1 MSVIKVYVMK
11 TRPVR
16 ILLGLLFAN
25 VKKDSLATVLNVRTT
40 TNALTVTVNVTTT
53 QLAPILLVVT
63 VVTVIPA
70 TREMEDIVKTLT
82 NARKIF
88 VVQTRNAKISPE
100 VINAPVTKA
109 MSKFLLTV
117 VWTVLTSTNAKTILA
132 KKIRLALISKG
143 LMNVTV
149 TTDISL
155 KEIPVSI
162 SMSVSITPAL
172 EKGQNVQI
180 QKALSH
186 VPVLMVIGVKDSTVW
201 M

>member
-117 VWTVLTSTNAKTILA
+117 VWTALTSTNAKTILA

>member
-1 MSVIKVYVMK
+1 MSVIKIYVMK
-11 TRPVR
+11 TRHVR

-25 VKKDSLATVLNVRTT
+25 VKRDSLATVLNVWTT

-53 QLAPILLVVT
+53 QLVQILLVVT
-63 VVTVIPA
+63 VVTVIPN
-70 TREMEDIVKTLT
+70 TREMEDIVKTST

-88 VVQTRNAKISPE
+88 VVRTRNAKIFPE
-100 VINAPVTKA
+100 AINAPVIRG

-117 VWTVLTSTNAKTILA
+117 VWTVLTSTNAKIIHV
-132 KKIRLALISKG
+132 KRIRRVLISKG

-149 TTDISL
+149 MTDISL
-155 KEIPVSI
+155 KEILVSI
-162 SMSVSITPAL
+162 STSVSITPAP

-186 VPVLMVIGVKDSTVW
+186 ALVLMVTEVKDSIVW

>member
-1 MSVIKVYVMK
+1 MSVIKIFAMK
-11 TRPVR
+11 TRHVR

-25 VKKDSLATVLNVRTT
+25 VKRDSLATVLNVWTT
-40 TNALTVTVNVTTT
+40 TNAQTGTVNVTTT
-53 QLAPILLVVT
+53 QLAQTLLVVT
-63 VVTVIPA
+63 VVTVIPD

-88 VVQTRNAKISPE
+88 VVRIQNAKISPE
-100 VINAPVTKA
+100 AINAPVTRA

-117 VWTVLTSTNAKTILA
+117 VWTVLTSTNAKITHV
-132 KKIRLALISKG
+132 KKIRLVLISKG

-149 TTDISL
+149 TTGISL

-162 SMSVSITPAL
+162 SMSVSITPAPG
-172 EKGQNVQI
+172 KGQNVQI

-186 VPVLMVIGVKDSTVW
+186 ALVSMVTEVKALIVW